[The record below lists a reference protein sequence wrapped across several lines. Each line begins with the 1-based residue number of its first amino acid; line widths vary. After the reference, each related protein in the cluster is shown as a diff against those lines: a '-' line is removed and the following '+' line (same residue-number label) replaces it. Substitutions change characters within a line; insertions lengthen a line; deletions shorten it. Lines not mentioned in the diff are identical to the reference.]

1 MDFRRLRLTEEV
13 PAETVKVAD
22 AATQDDDTTATT
34 AKNNWASN
42 LAFGVSIVTML
53 GFTALLIHAMV
64 TRSHITKKL
73 GLGGTTWDVNMPQ
86 SKAADE
92 VCKTK
97 KIVILGILGVFLA
110 FNNCFSAVIAD
121 PSVKLDESPDAS
133 TRSLRHAT
141 VGMNAASLVMLLF
154 YIVWYVWIPLR
165 RRCDWTPGAK
175 FVSTPPDARVS

>member
-64 TRSHITKKL
+64 TRSHITKDL
-73 GLGGTTWDVNMPQ
+73 NLDRYLPQ

-165 RRCDWTPGAK
+165 RRCDWRSGEK
-175 FVSTPPDARVS
+175 FVKSPAS